1 MQERAQRHWQEA
13 ISEREA
19 VYVTNGILHAKC
31 LAEKGCRVFLP
42 GGELK
47 EDTQAL
53 CRRSCGRVAE

>member
-1 MQERAQRHWQEA
+1 MAEA

-53 CRRSCGRVAE
+53 VGGAAV